1 MNYFRIGDVMNFKE
15 LASRYQIA
23 MSAIYRKINQIMK
36 EKVHEGITTDQFSTL
51 QYVVQNQ
58 PCTSTEIANAFGIGK
73 SAVTNQVNRLYKKGL
88 IKRIRDEKDRRN
100 IYLKVTAE
108 GKKLVNFTEIE
119 LIRAFTPLLSQ
130 FEDDEISRFIH
141 SLERLARLMDETEYQ

>member
-1 MNYFRIGDVMNFKE
+1 MNFKE

>member
-1 MNYFRIGDVMNFKE
+1 MNFKE

-100 IYLKVTAE
+100 IYLKVTAK

>member
-100 IYLKVTAE
+100 IYLKVTAK